1 MKVNNLIISRLLL
14 NYKSTNRLTF
24 DKLAEMLDVS
34 ANTVKSIINDKK
46 TPALETLVKICN
58 LLKKDMNTFME
69 FEPGDGITVLQ
80 KEQNVKQDETNDYLV
95 RRFEEYVIENTQLK
109 MRLSKYEDVDDVAAE
124 PNELYKKK

>member
-80 KEQNVKQDETNDYLV
+80 KEQNGKQDETNDYLV

>member
-69 FEPGDGITVLQ
+69 FEPDDGINVLK
-80 KEQNVKQDETNDYLV
+80 KEQNGKQDETNDYLV